1 MAGPAVMKV
10 EITRDDALSK
20 SIHCSTVESERT
32 AASELG
38 SRAFSRV
45 AHARAIRES
54 THSPI
59 STETRPTSHHDGQLP
74 KWQRDEHFTSSPRS
88 SQPYGRNPKR
98 PADAAR
104 SSSSGKLSAE
114 WRRSAPSLPRKALS
128 RSVGNIKRGGERAR
142 AAPGVSHC
150 CGAFSVGTGGYT
162 PPAIYPIES
171 RFAFLTVSICRLR
184 MQ

>member
-1 MAGPAVMKV
+1 MGGGFGGPCCGAGHHGRPMCSRARRNARARACNIWQFRKLLHVVDQFRGAWRRRADSGAAPMAGPAVMKV

-88 SQPYGRNPKR
+88 SQPWPK
-98 PADAAR
+98 PKKA
-104 SSSSGKLSAE
+104 GGCG
-114 WRRSAPSLPRKALS
+114 SL
-128 RSVGNIKRGGERAR
+128 
-142 AAPGVSHC
+142 
-150 CGAFSVGTGGYT
+150 
-162 PPAIYPIES
+162 IEQ
-171 RFAFLTVSICRLR
+171 RQTFR
-184 MQ
+184 

>member
-1 MAGPAVMKV
+1 MEVHAVEQVTMVDQCARGRGGKRAMRTTSGSFVNCLHVVDQFRGAWRRRADSGAAPMAGPAVMKV

-88 SQPYGRNPKR
+88 SQPWPK
-98 PADAAR
+98 PKKA
-104 SSSSGKLSAE
+104 GGCG
-114 WRRSAPSLPRKALS
+114 SL
-128 RSVGNIKRGGERAR
+128 
-142 AAPGVSHC
+142 
-150 CGAFSVGTGGYT
+150 
-162 PPAIYPIES
+162 IEQ
-171 RFAFLTVSICRLR
+171 RQTFR
-184 MQ
+184 

>member
-1 MAGPAVMKV
+1 MRTLDKVWQFWQFRRLLVDQFRGAWRRRADSGAAPMAGPAVMKV

-45 AHARAIRES
+45 AHAHAIRES

-88 SQPYGRNPKR
+88 SQPWPK
-98 PADAAR
+98 PKKA
-104 SSSSGKLSAE
+104 GGCG
-114 WRRSAPSLPRKALS
+114 SL
-128 RSVGNIKRGGERAR
+128 
-142 AAPGVSHC
+142 
-150 CGAFSVGTGGYT
+150 
-162 PPAIYPIES
+162 IEQ
-171 RFAFLTVSICRLR
+171 RQTFR
-184 MQ
+184 